1 MQLTRITLFG
11 SWVILFIRVLGKHQ
25 LTFVAFKLG
34 SELLKPIQLL
44 TMYEWSNI
52 SGVGGE

>member
-34 SELLKPIQLL
+34 SELVKPIQLL